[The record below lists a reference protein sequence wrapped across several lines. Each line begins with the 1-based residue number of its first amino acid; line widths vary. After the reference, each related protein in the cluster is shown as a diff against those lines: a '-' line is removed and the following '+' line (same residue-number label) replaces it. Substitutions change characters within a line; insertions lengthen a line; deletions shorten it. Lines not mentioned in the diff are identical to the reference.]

1 MQIEIK
7 RWGNSAGLPLSKPLL
22 AQLSVEQ
29 GDSVEVLVQDGGIF
43 LKPVVKQNYT
53 LEGLLSSCTPEA
65 MQLNEEDREW
75 LQDSPVG
82 GELE

>member
-22 AQLSVEQ
+22 AQLAVEQ
-29 GDSVEVLVQDGGIF
+29 GDSVEVMVQDGGLF
-43 LKPVVKQNYT
+43 LKPVVKQKHT
-53 LEGLLSSCTPEA
+53 LESLLSSCTPES
-65 MQLNEEDREW
+65 MQLDEEDREW

-82 GELE
+82 GEIE